1 MLSCQTPEGHVLE
14 ARGEE
19 DINSGCHRIII
30 RRRTGL
36 AQFQLRRVFVDTVQ
50 PHVHDRETD
59 LQQFDHCESIGAV
72 RIE

>member
-1 MLSCQTPEGHVLE
+1 MLSCQTPEGHAVE
-14 ARGEE
+14 ARAAEG
-19 DINSGCHRIII
+19 INFECH

>member
-1 MLSCQTPEGHVLE
+1 MLSCQTPEGHVVE

-19 DINSGCHRIII
+19 DINSECH

-36 AQFQLRRVFVDTVQ
+36 AQFELRRVFVDTVQ
-50 PHVHDRETD
+50 SHEAD
-59 LQQFDHCESIGAV
+59 LQKFGHCESIGAV